1 MLNKKK
7 KMKRLIEKKIIIF
20 YNNHQFLLFSF
31 VFLKTF
37 FSFQT
42 LFLAT
47 QQSKT
52 NGLFGLRG
60 GRGSRVE

>member
-1 MLNKKK
+1 MLNKKKK

-52 NGLFGLRG
+52 KQT
-60 GRGSRVE
+60 V